1 MKKELER
8 NWERHWTYA
17 TAAAMIR
24 AGFRSWSPTAMRL
37 LCCQNMLLN
46 IPPVL
51 GNICSPWSYTQQL
64 RDQHEGGH
72 ISSSSSL
79 WGDEDLRLKIFA
91 TKMMSWVCFQAD
103 PKLQCSHS
111 FSFRRVLRVEGYF
124 LLFLNSQ
131 DIIEAIPTIH
141 ESFNNR

>member
-1 MKKELER
+1 MRDEERTLLHMLER
-8 NWERHWTYA
+8 NSEWQWTYA

-24 AGFRSWSPTAMRL
+24 AGFRSWTQTAMRL
-37 LCCQNMLLN
+37 LCCQNMLLK

-64 RDQHEGGH
+64 HDQHEGGH
-72 ISSSSSL
+72 ISSSSSSSP

-91 TKMMSWVCFQAD
+91 TKMMSWVSFQAD

-111 FSFRRVLRVEGYF
+111 FPFRRVLRV
-124 LLFLNSQ
+124 
-131 DIIEAIPTIH
+131 
-141 ESFNNR
+141 